1 MITKLMNLCELPYH
15 IIQAD
20 LNLSQFT
27 LVGIVNGISKK
38 VYLVTDGNNHKTI
51 LYIWQKPF
59 LGLTEAHTGS
69 LHYLY
74 AEGFEYFCYN
84 TRLLTD
90 LGIRVPQ
97 IIKTGHFSAEE
108 AFDYAYVECFDG
120 VSLQEYLQHGNI
132 AETKITDTLNAEL
145 NKFYTCSRDYFGF
158 PILTNRHAKSCQRL
172 CYEHAVEELE
182 IACSLD
188 STVTR
193 MKHSVLQQLDNYM
206 TIFVGQLKPVSYAL
220 IHGEPTP
227 PHVWLLT
234 DGTIGFIDIEG
245 IKYFDI
251 EFEYALLDMLYN
263 FLSTSK
269 PKRYDRNKL
278 LFYKLYHQICW
289 LSVSV
294 GYLRNIDASN
304 KFFTKLRRTV
314 IRELYEGDRG
324 CN

>member
-15 IIQAD
+15 IIQTD

-51 LYIWQKPF
+51 LYIWQKPI
-59 LGLTEAHTGS
+59 LGLTKAHTDG

-74 AEGFEYFCYN
+74 AEGFEYFCHN

-90 LGIRVPQ
+90 LGIRVPR
-97 IIKTGHFSAEE
+97 IIKTGHFSAEKT
-108 AFDYAYVECFDG
+108 FDYAYVECFDG
-120 VSLQEYLQHGNI
+120 ISLQEYLQHGNI
-132 AETKITDTLNAEL
+132 ANITDPLNAEL

-158 PILTNRHAKSCQRL
+158 PMLTNRYAKSCQCL

-188 STVTR
+188 STVKR
-193 MKHSVLQQLDNYM
+193 MKHLVLQQLDNYI

-278 LFYKLYHQICW
+278 LFYKLYHRICW
-289 LSVSV
+289 LLVSV
-294 GYLRNIDASN
+294 NYLRNIDASN
-304 KFFTKLRRTV
+304 KFFIKLRHTV
-314 IRELYEGDRG
+314 IRDLYERDRE
-324 CN
+324 CI